1 MAEEI
6 LFRGGDR
13 RCAPA
18 PGAEAAHRTGPR
30 QKRVVITPTQ
40 MMESMIENHIPTRA
54 EIFGG
59 TNGTKIVRVG
69 ELVPESV

>member
-1 MAEEI
+1 VEI
-6 LFRGGDR
+6 GD
-13 RCAPA
+13 APLPPA
-18 PGAEAAHRTGPR
+18 
-30 QKRVVITPTQ
+30 QKRPIVLARDRNRVVITPTQ